1 MTDKTRTPSQ
11 YDNVFERA
19 LSHDAELVDTPFE
32 QQRRA
37 EAAERRTRLIELASS
52 ERAQPNPPEVG
63 GRLARMSELAR
74 EVQDATLNPEQV
86 ERLARMNELSDI
98 NTVRTP
104 EVRNTAS
111 SLN

>member
-1 MTDKTRTPSQ
+1 
-11 YDNVFERA
+11 
-19 LSHDAELVDTPFE
+19 
-32 QQRRA
+32 
-37 EAAERRTRLIELASS
+37 
-52 ERAQPNPPEVG
+52 
-63 GRLARMSELAR
+63 MSELAR

-104 EVRNTAS
+104 EVRNAAS